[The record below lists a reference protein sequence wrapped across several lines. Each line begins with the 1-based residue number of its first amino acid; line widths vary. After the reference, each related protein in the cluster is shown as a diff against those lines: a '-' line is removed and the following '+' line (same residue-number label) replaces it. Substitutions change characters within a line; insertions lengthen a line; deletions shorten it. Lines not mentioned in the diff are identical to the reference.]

1 TVDVTPGSLIIVGK
15 YETKVDADDQG
26 LKILGGNLNRNDS
39 TSTVVMVVGV
49 DYYNKPFQEG

>member
-1 TVDVTPGSLIIVGK
+1 SLIIVGK

-49 DYYNKPFQEG
+49 DYYNKPFQEGR